1 MVNEKIMLEF
11 NKIDKNKS
19 YLVLKEIGLK
29 NKDLVYTT
37 ESIEN
42 LKVVNK
48 EWIFPAIKKFEVHD
62 ILEQYINL
70 ESYFM
75 NRKFYYQIVKGS
87 ELSIEFFE
95 KYGKV
100 SNLKDLLKYVET
112 LFNKNEIS
120 LEENKMTKFER
131 IEYIN
136 NVEKYKN
143 HIIVRNKVYLK

>member
-87 ELSIEFFE
+87 ELNIEFFE

-120 LEENKMTKFER
+120 LEENKITKSER
-131 IEYIN
+131 INYIN
-136 NVEKYKN
+136 NVEKYEN